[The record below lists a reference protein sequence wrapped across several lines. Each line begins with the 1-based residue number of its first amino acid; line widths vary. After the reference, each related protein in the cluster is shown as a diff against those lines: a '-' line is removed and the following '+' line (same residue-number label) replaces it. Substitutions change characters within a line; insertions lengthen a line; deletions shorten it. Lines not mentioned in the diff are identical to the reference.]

1 MAVHFIFVVELV
13 QTIFTVADGFHWFVF
28 GFGDM
33 NKLGE
38 FFLANFD
45 SPMMSAVIALVVQ
58 GMYAWRVYHLSK
70 LRVITGVICLVRL
83 SLGQNGKN
91 L

>member
-1 MAVHFIFVVELV
+1 MIFALELV

-33 NKLGE
+33 DRLGE

-45 SPMMSAVIALVVQ
+45 SPMMSAVIAFIVQ
-58 GMYAWRVYHLSK
+58 NVYAWRVYHLSK
-70 LRVITGVICLVRL
+70 LKAITGVICIVRV
-83 SLGQNGKN
+83 
-91 L
+91 

>member
-1 MAVHFIFVVELV
+1 M
-13 QTIFTVADGFHWFVF
+13 FTAADGFHWFVF

-33 NKLGE
+33 DRLGE

-58 GMYAWRVYHLSK
+58 GAYAWRVYHLSK
-70 LRVITGVICLVRL
+70 LRVITGVICLVGIFWPKILIQRIDICWP
-83 SLGQNGKN
+83 
-91 L
+91 